1 MFIDPQCDFDFSSWK
16 MMFCNDVI
24 RKRYET
30 LHQELLYSDE
40 KQNFD
45 EAIRAFERL
54 DEVFRKI
61 NE

>member
-1 MFIDPQCDFDFSSWK
+1 
-16 MMFCNDVI
+16 MFCNDVI